1 MGEVPLTAIT
11 RKQEDDM
18 LRFVLTL
25 WVMVLVLFTGACAHT
40 SGVGAEKVP
49 TQEKLSA
56 GWRYNGEIYV
66 ACPTESVVYQANKVW
81 AGLLLLED
89 DFAGGCRPPRIVLLN
104 YYDTEM
110 KDPMATLVAEEVG
123 KDSAIYAV
131 PTSAGGVF
139 HTIILKDGILEVHG
153 TVLGVEPSCRYVG
166 KPRKLERERSCADG
180 ICGDLYEI
188 AIAKDHFSVSDS
200 KACAPFFSTPAK

>member
-1 MGEVPLTAIT
+1 
-11 RKQEDDM
+11 M

-25 WVMVLVLFTGACAHT
+25 WVAVLFLFTGACAHT
-40 SGVGAEKVP
+40 NGVGAEKAP
-49 TQEKLSA
+49 TPEQLAA
-56 GWRYNGEIYV
+56 GWRDNGEIFV

-81 AGLLLLED
+81 AGLLLLES

-110 KDPMATLVAEEVG
+110 KDPMATLAAEEVR
-123 KDSAIYAV
+123 KDSVIYAV
-131 PTSAGGVF
+131 PKIAGAVF
-139 HTIILKDGILEVHG
+139 HTIILKDGVLEAHG
-153 TVLGVEPSCRYVG
+153 TVLEVDPPCHYAG

-188 AIAKDHFSVSDS
+188 AIAKDPLSVSDP